1 MAVRRKRRR
10 EISPGELY
18 KEIAVSRDDFD
29 KGEGKLIKRQLH
41 PFVKLCKSVHKRFPS
56 LGKGAKF
63 EEDYRHAVD
72 FLDWELKPE
81 EFAATAK
88 FVLIAGIILGVVF
101 SLAISASP
109 LGEIVGDFIGTEQLV
124 MIYLFAPF
132 LVIALLA
139 TNYVQGYPIS
149 AARAEQTRALTY
161 VPEMVGYMI
170 MSMKLVPNL
179 EKAVEF
185 AADHGTGK
193 IADDFKRVIWDTNIG
208 VYNTLSEGLD
218 SLAYRWG
225 KYSDE
230 FKHAL
235 MMIRA
240 SVLENT
246 EAKRYQILDKTMTTI
261 LVSIREKME
270 AYARE
275 LSEPSVLLFYM
286 GVLLPLILII
296 VLPVGSA
303 FSGTAMATPPILIG
317 IYNIII
323 PVTTLLF
330 ARSVLSKRPPT
341 KSSPVIPDNFPGLPP
356 KYKAR
361 IGNSLI
367 DIRLMIVLLVVVG
380 VFGSVM
386 LSAEGIPPKSML
398 SRGDSQIL
406 SSDPSLKELLSGANL
421 PENHFDDGGPL
432 ETQLI
437 ARLGQEEGRA
447 EFVSTRD
454 EFFLDPKNDITP
466 YNLIF
471 GVVLTISLCFFIYLH
486 FTNIYKRRAQIVI
499 EKMEGEFKDSL
510 YILASR
516 LGENKPVEEALKH
529 TKNFLPGFEISKRV
543 FAKTVENIELLG
555 MPLELAVFDKNYG
568 SLRNIPSR
576 IIITGM
582 RILVDSVKLG
592 VNVAARTIISLSLQL
607 GNSEKVN
614 RDLKTMISDTT
625 SMMRTMSIFIAPI
638 VLGITTSLQKVV
650 MMTMQAIQSS
660 GTENT
665 LKDIGSVSSGI
676 PGGVNLSGLTDSTS
690 MFSFDKGAQASLV
703 TPWQFLIIVAVYVL
717 ELVFIMVYFSSKIE
731 DDNDVLFRLNLAKA
745 LPIATTV
752 FLVAVIA
759 SSTIVGNFMG

>member
-1 MAVRRKRRR
+1 MAVRRKKRR

-18 KEIAVSRDDFD
+18 REIAVSREDFD
-29 KGEGKLIKRQLH
+29 KGERKLTKRQLH
-41 PFVKLCKSVHKRFPS
+41 PFVSFCKSVYKRFPS

-63 EEDYRHAVD
+63 EEDYRQAVG
-72 FLDWELKPE
+72 FLGWELKPE

-88 FVLIAGIILGVVF
+88 FVLIAGIVLGVVF
-101 SLAISASP
+101 ALVISASP
-109 LGEIVGDFIGTEQLV
+109 LGEIVAEFTGMEQLV

-132 LVIALLA
+132 LIIALIA
-139 TNYVQGYPIS
+139 TNYIQSYPIS
-149 AARAEQTRALTY
+149 AARAEQTKALTY

-193 IADDFKRVIWDTNIG
+193 IADDFKRIIWDTNIG
-208 VYNTLSEGLD
+208 VHNTLSEGLD

-261 LVSIREKME
+261 LASIRDKME

-317 IYNIII
+317 IYNILI
-323 PVTTLLF
+323 PAVTFIF
-330 ARSVLSKRPPT
+330 ARSVLKKRPPT
-341 KSSPVIPDNFPGLPP
+341 KRSPIIPDKFPGLPP

-367 DIRLMIVLLVVVG
+367 DIRLMIVLLAVVG
-380 VFGSVM
+380 LFGSVM
-386 LSAEGIPPKSML
+386 LSAEGLPPTSMI
-398 SRGDSQIL
+398 GPNDMQIL
-406 SSDPSLKELLSGANL
+406 AHDPALQTLLKEANL
-421 PENHFDDGGPL
+421 PENHFEDNGPL

-437 ARLGQEEGRA
+437 ARFGQEEGRA
-447 EFVSTRD
+447 KFVAARTD
-454 EFFLDPKNDITP
+454 FFLDPKNDVTP

-471 GVVLTISLCFFIYLH
+471 GIVLTISLCFFIFLH
-486 FTNIYKRRAQIVI
+486 FTNIYKRQAQIVI

-529 TKNFLPGFEISKRV
+529 TRNFLPGFEISKRV
-543 FAKTVENIELLG
+543 FGKTVENIELLG

-582 RILVDSVKLG
+582 HILVDSVKLG

-614 RDLKTMISDTT
+614 SDLKTMISDTT
-625 SMMRTMSIFIAPI
+625 SMMRTIKMA
-638 VLGITTSLQKVV
+638 
-650 MMTMQAIQSS
+650 
-660 GTENT
+660 N
-665 LKDIGSVSSGI
+665 
-676 PGGVNLSGLTDSTS
+676 
-690 MFSFDKGAQASLV
+690 
-703 TPWQFLIIVAVYVL
+703 
-717 ELVFIMVYFSSKIE
+717 MVR
-731 DDNDVLFRLNLAKA
+731 NRP
-745 LPIATTV
+745 LPR
-752 FLVAVIA
+752 
-759 SSTIVGNFMG
+759 